1 MIYVFVLLKCENTC
15 FICRLRFV
23 VFRESRYVMYLYIV
37 ATALSF
43 DGDEYFLHPFDDS
56 HGEWFEFPFG

>member
-1 MIYVFVLLKCENTC
+1 M
-15 FICRLRFV
+15 
-23 VFRESRYVMYLYIV
+23 MYLYIV

-43 DGDEYFLHPFDDS
+43 DRDEYFLHPFDDS